1 MTTSQQKNTQTISE
15 EQILKVSKEI
25 VIKFI
30 EVGRVTP
37 SSFNASFS
45 NIHST
50 ITKVVK
56 KA

>member
-1 MTTSQQKNTQTISE
+1 MTTSPQKKTQNISE

-37 SSFNASFS
+37 ASFNESFS

-50 ITKVVK
+50 ITSVVK
-56 KA
+56 KP